1 MSGVE
6 TAGLY
11 APEGIATSIAAG
23 RRARSCCPVRPKDT
37 RSRRSG
43 DLSGQDDPARP
54 PRHGRDFGGLG
65 AADPAS
71 LPERDAA
78 LVSGKPHVEALQ
90 RGVQSSGN
98 VDAARTAE
106 VLFEVALELKH
117 FCGGGGGRGGRARE

>member
-23 RRARSCCPVRPKDT
+23 RGARSCCPVRPKDT

-43 DLSGQDDPARP
+43 DLSGQDDPGLP

-71 LPERDAA
+71 LPERDAS

-98 VDAARTAE
+98 VDAAR
-106 VLFEVALELKH
+106 ALNPSLQS
-117 FCGGGGGRGGRARE
+117 FDV